1 MRGILVSPV
10 FVGRVDERAQALEAL
25 ARAATGNAALLLVS
39 GEAGVGK
46 SRLVAEIAR
55 EAVAS
60 QGLVM
65 SGQCVS
71 LGADAVPLA
80 PVVGALRS
88 LARSMPPAQL
98 EDALGPARQ
107 QLARLVPE
115 FGGPAE
121 DGHNANSSQLPELVL
136 GLLERLALNRPVVL
150 ILEDLHWADSSTLE
164 LIAYLTH
171 ALSDSPVLLVTTFR
185 SDEIHRRHPLRPLIS
200 AWERDRSVVRVAL
213 ERFSRDEVADQLAAI
228 IEDRPDEALIELIY
242 SRSEGNAFLVEEL
255 LGAVRAGGDPS
266 ALPPSVRDILL
277 TRIDT
282 MSSDAQLLLR
292 TASVAGT
299 SVPEQLLA
307 KVSGLD
313 QPTLFAALREAVE
326 NHLLAVDAAG
336 SGYTFR
342 HALGRD
348 AVYEDLLPGERAR
361 LHAAYGEA
369 LAADPAL
376 ADTDTAEVSAA
387 LAHHWYEA
395 LELPRALA
403 ASVTAGREAR
413 RAYAPT
419 EALALFERAMQIWPR
434 VPDAAACAGIDPV
447 GLAALA
453 ADSAYFSGN
462 NDRCISLLHQALT
475 EGPDPVQQ
483 VRLRVLLA
491 QALRDDGHDEA
502 GIAELRR
509 ALAEL
514 PDDGSPNTS
523 RAIVLS
529 ALATALGRIEAGAET
544 RVMAQQAAIAA
555 REAGSDEHEADALIT
570 LGTQLTPDEGVE
582 VAIDRIRTGLS
593 LALDGDHVLVA
604 SRGYVNLSDTLEL
617 AGRHEQAVAVAMD
630 GIVLAQRFGVSRTL
644 GNFLVGNVVEPLGR
658 LGRWRDAEDL
668 VIEALRSQPAGVNAA
683 TLYDNRSGI
692 LVLQGRLDEAESD
705 RLRALALVGAAA
717 EDQFSLPMVAT
728 AAEIARQRGDLPA
741 ALELI
746 RGALARDDSDPTLR
760 GSRYLW
766 PLVWLGAR
774 IQADLARP
782 ALGTS
787 GANAQPD
794 SWLDAWL
801 ALLPPDLPAAHAY
814 KLLATAELARGT
826 GTTDPQL
833 WSAARAAWLA
843 LAEPYL
849 AAYASYRAGEAA
861 LAAGGDASVALEQ
874 LNDAVQVADQLGA
887 PPLVADILG
896 LAQMAG
902 LKLRRPEQAR
912 ASVETDDDD
921 LARFALTS
929 REREILA
936 LVAAGGT
943 NPQIA
948 KSLFISPKTVSV
960 HVSNILAKLGVTSR
974 VEAAAIAFRA
984 NAPIT
989 KALPYRTL

>member
-1 MRGILVSPV
+1 LRGILVSPV
-10 FVGRVDERAQALEAL
+10 FVGRVGERAQALDAL
-25 ARAATGNAALLLVS
+25 TRAAAGNAALLLVS

-46 SRLVAEIAR
+46 SRLVAEVAR
-55 EAVAS
+55 EAVGS
-60 QGLVM
+60 HGLVM

-88 LARSMPPAQL
+88 LARSTPPAEL
-98 EDALGPARQ
+98 DDALGPARR

-115 FGGPAE
+115 FAGKDAE
-121 DGHNANSSQLPELVL
+121 DAHNANSSQLPELVL
-136 GLLERLALNRPVVL
+136 GLLERLALTRPVVL

-164 LIAYLTH
+164 LVAYLAH

-200 AWERDRSVVRVAL
+200 AWERDRSVIHVAL
-213 ERFSRDEVADQLAAI
+213 ERFSRDEVADQLTAI
-228 IEDRPDEALIELIY
+228 LEDRPDDALIKLIY

-277 TRIDT
+277 TRIDS
-282 MSSDAQLLLR
+282 MSSDARLLLR

-299 SVPEQLLA
+299 SVPEPLLA
-307 KVSGLD
+307 MVSGLD
-313 QPTLFAALREAVE
+313 QATLFAALREAVE

-336 SGYTFR
+336 RGYTFR

-376 ADTDTAEVSAA
+376 ADTDAAEVSAA

-434 VPDAAACAGIDPV
+434 VPDAATCAGIDQV
-447 GLAALA
+447 GLAILA

-462 NDRCISLLHQALT
+462 IDRCISMLHQALT
-475 EGPDPVQQ
+475 ERPDPVQQ

-491 QALRDDGHDEA
+491 QALRDTGHDAA
-502 GIAELRR
+502 GIAELRQ

-514 PDDGSPNTS
+514 PDDGSPNVS

-544 RVMAQQAAIAA
+544 RVVAEQAAVAA
-555 REAGSDEHEADALIT
+555 RRAGSKEHEADALIT
-570 LGTQLTPDEGVE
+570 LGTQLTIGEGVE
-582 VAIDRIRTGLS
+582 VAIDRVRAGLS

-604 SRGYVNLSDTLEL
+604 SRGYVNLSDTLEM
-617 AGRHEQAVAVAMD
+617 AGRHEEAVAVAMD
-630 GIVLAQRFGVSRTL
+630 GIILAQRFGVSRTL

-683 TLYDNRSGI
+683 TLYDSRSGI

-705 RLRALALVGAAA
+705 RLRALALVGTGA

-741 ALELI
+741 ALQLI
-746 RGALARDDSDPTLR
+746 RGALARDESDPTVR

-774 IQADLARP
+774 IDADLTRAVP
-782 ALGTS
+782 GAS
-787 GANAQPD
+787 GAQAKPD
-794 SWLDAWL
+794 TWIHVWVD
-801 ALLPPDLPAAHAY
+801 LLPPDLPPAGAY
-814 KLLATAELARGT
+814 KLLATAELARRAGA
-826 GTTDPQL
+826 TDPQL

-849 AAYASYRAGEAA
+849 AAYASYRTGEAT
-861 LAAGGDASVALEQ
+861 LAAGGDTTVVLEHLTEALR
-874 LNDAVQVADQLGA
+874 VADQLGA

-896 LAQMAG
+896 LAQAAG
-902 LKLRRPEQAR
+902 LKLRRPELDRSSA
-912 ASVETDDDD
+912 EIGGDD
-921 LARFALTS
+921 LARFGLTS

-984 NAPIT
+984 ERPVTETRRI
-989 KALPYRTL
+989 